1 MSQPDSDRSRHR
13 ILSALADGDATDGE
27 AARAFEAWRDDQ
39 ETRRTWHAYQLI
51 GDVLRSEDLASRPQA
66 DEAFLVALRA
76 RLADEPVVLAP
87 RPRAE
92 EAAVAAPAVAN
103 AGAAARHRAR
113 WQGPVA
119 MAAGFLVVI
128 GGLNVVRPF
137 GHGSDASVA
146 SPSASADRMR
156 RLDSEEERSLS
167 GCDIQTSQRIIG
179 SPGAEFIGDAENGSM
194 ASFVTDECALT
205 SDCPLGY
212 RAAGAGVPR
221 WPRGRGRCASALY
234 RWGSS

>member
-1 MSQPDSDRSRHR
+1 MSQPDSDRSSSDSSRR

-27 AARAFEAWRDDQ
+27 AARAFQAWRDDADA
-39 ETRRTWHAYQLI
+39 RAAWHSYQLI
-51 GDVLRSEDLASRPQA
+51 GDVLRSEDLACEPRA

-87 RPRAE
+87 QPRAE

-103 AGAAARHRAR
+103 AGAAARSRAR

-128 GGLNVVRPF
+128 GGLNIVRPF

-146 SPSASADRMR
+146 AGAASAP
-156 RLDSEEERSLS
+156 L
-167 GCDIQTSQRIIG
+167 
-179 SPGAEFIGDAENGSM
+179 M
-194 ASFVTDECALT
+194 ASATATNNGAVV
-205 SDCPLGY
+205 
-212 RAAGAGVPR
+212 AAGLQTPAQTKAAAEQLAPYLAAHR
-221 WPRGRGRCASALY
+221 QSAMNAPFQMPGNDL
-234 RWGSS
+234 RNVNLVQPAQ